1 VCACSER
8 EAEGEREGG
17 REAGRERERG
27 ERGRGKERERACGQ
41 LATLRVF
48 VGVYIVCKEE
58 ELSGHA
64 DKGCI
69 GRNIDRSN

>member
-1 VCACSER
+1 VRVQKER
-8 EAEGEREGG
+8 QKERG
-17 REAGRERERG
+17 REVGRQGGRERG

>member
-1 VCACSER
+1 VFR
-8 EAEGEREGG
+8 KRGRRREGG
-17 REAGRERERG
+17 RQGGMKG
-27 ERGRGKERERACGQ
+27 EYRGRGKDRERACGQ
-41 LATLRVF
+41 LATLRVS

-69 GRNIDRSN
+69 GGNICRSN